1 MGFSAQ
7 VDDFIANSEALLL
20 AVVQDAS
27 QEMIIAAENPTIKGG
42 NMRVD
47 TGFLRNSLAAAIGT
61 MPSGESVNPGA
72 PRPEWDPTAV
82 LAVIQKMRLG
92 ETIYFGWTANYA
104 EARESK
110 DFFMRNATQRWQEF
124 VTNSGN
130 KLKAAL
136 K

>member
-7 VDDFIANSEALLL
+7 IDEFIAGSEDLLL

-27 QEMIIAAENPTIKGG
+27 QEMIIAAENPTTKGG

-47 TGFLRNSLAAAIGT
+47 TGFLRNSLVASIGT
-61 MPSGESVNPGA
+61 MPSGESVNPGEQM
-72 PRPEWDPTAV
+72 PEWDATAV
-82 LAVIQKMRLG
+82 LAVIQEMQLG
-92 ETIYFGWTANYA
+92 DTIYFGWTANYA

-124 VTNSGN
+124 VTDSGN